1 MTLNE
6 VGGAACK
13 REPLFF
19 EPEGQ
24 EAWGPATTVSTH
36 ED

>member
-6 VGGAACK
+6 VGGAARK

-19 EPEGQ
+19 EREGQ
-24 EAWGPATTVSTH
+24 EDWGPATTVSTH